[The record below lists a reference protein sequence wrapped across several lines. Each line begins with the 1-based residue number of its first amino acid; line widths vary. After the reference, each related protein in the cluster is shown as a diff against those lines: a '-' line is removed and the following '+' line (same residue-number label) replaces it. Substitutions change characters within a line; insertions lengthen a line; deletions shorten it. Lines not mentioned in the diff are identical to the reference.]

1 MRRIL
6 FATAL
11 AVGAFLAVPADAKAQ
26 FGHVHRPAGGWSVNF
41 NYVSPAYGFGYSYRP
56 SWHGGYYG
64 PGIGYFVEQP
74 GHFHGRRYIPAHTD
88 YYHRG
93 HYHAVDPFTGR
104 ISPFPHRHRHP
115 H

>member
-6 FATAL
+6 FAAAL

-26 FGHVHRPAGGWSVNF
+26 FGPVHRPGGGWSANF
-41 NYVSPAYGFGYSYRP
+41 SYVTPGYGYGYRP
-56 SWHGGYYG
+56 SYYG
-64 PGIGYFVEQP
+64 YPGWSRGLFDFQP
-74 GHFHGRRYIPAHTD
+74 GHFHGYRYVPPHID
-88 YYHRG
+88 YHHRG

-104 ISPFPHRHRHP
+104 VSPFPHRHRH